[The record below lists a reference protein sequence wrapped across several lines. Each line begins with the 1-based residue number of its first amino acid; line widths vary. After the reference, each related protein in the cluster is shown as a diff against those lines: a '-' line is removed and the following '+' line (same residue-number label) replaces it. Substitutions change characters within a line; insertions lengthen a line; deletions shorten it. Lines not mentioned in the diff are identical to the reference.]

1 MANGLDFAIRTAY
14 KDALKSIED
23 KDMDNAEE
31 LFKAYADLVDSKN
44 KLNAQELGITV
55 IVKDFWEN
63 KFLNRNQ

>member
-23 KDMDNAEE
+23 KDIDNAEE
-31 LFKAYADLVDSKN
+31 LFKAYADLVDSEN